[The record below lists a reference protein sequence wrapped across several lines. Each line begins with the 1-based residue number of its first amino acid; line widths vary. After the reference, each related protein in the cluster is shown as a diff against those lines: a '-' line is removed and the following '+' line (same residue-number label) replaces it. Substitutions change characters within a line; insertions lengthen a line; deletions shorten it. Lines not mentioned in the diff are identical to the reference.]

1 MASATT
7 ITTQPRQ
14 QDDTVQLSQHH
25 EKEESAQQQ
34 QLPQEEKQ
42 IAELTIKYEG
52 AGNEERKNL
61 MQVNLNE
68 EVGEIPGK
76 IPQTPAG
83 K

>member
-1 MASATT
+1 M
-7 ITTQPRQ
+7 
-14 QDDTVQLSQHH
+14 QLSQHH
-25 EKEESAQQQ
+25 EKEEPSQQQ

-52 AGNEERKNL
+52 AGNEESKNL